1 MSFLKPHLGQTALP
15 TSFLQLR
22 SGTDLANFEAVRF
35 VREFARKEKS
45 TELAQLAIRMS
56 SALHSGAADP
66 FEKVKGLISA
76 MIERLEGQAESDATE
91 KAFCDKELSETNVKK
106 AVSKMVQA

>member
-1 MSFLKPHLGQTALP
+1 MP

-35 VREFARKEKS
+35 VREFARKGKS
-45 TELAQLAIRMS
+45 TELTQLAIRMS

-76 MIERLEGQAESDATE
+76 KGQAESDATE
-91 KAFCDKELSETNVKK
+91 KAFCDEELSETNVKK
-106 AVSKMVQA
+106 AVSKMV